1 MDIKMLNKY
10 TTEIYLGNEKSL
22 ELLLVDI
29 DNIIEKLRCLRVI
42 RITHLSSIKGR
53 YLELTYTQ

>member
-29 DNIIEKLRCLRVI
+29 KL
-42 RITHLSSIKGR
+42 
-53 YLELTYTQ
+53 